1 MKRIIVLQ
9 VLLLILIVT
18 SAYAENYAGKL
29 NVGRVHVDNEICYFG
44 IVGSADGVCSSYE
57 RHLKFGVSSNQGKLM
72 YSIIVSAK
80 LAGKKIDIWYT
91 PSSTPGTNESTGC
104 GPSTMA
110 VLTQVS
116 LE

>member
-1 MKRIIVLQ
+1 MKTIKIFSVCLS
-9 VLLLILIVT
+9 VGLSSL
-18 SAYAENYAGKL
+18 AYAENYAGDL
-29 NVGRVHVDNEICYFG
+29 SVGRVHLDNEICYLG
-44 IVGSADGVCSSYE
+44 ITGSIDGVCSSYD
-57 RHLKFGVSSNQGKLM
+57 RHLKFSVSSNQGKLM
-72 YSIIVSAK
+72 YSLIVGAK